1 MIINNIKSIARARH
15 TQIIALLVVVV
26 VIGVSASASLG
37 SHAATTSGTL
47 TMSPASGTYTVGN
60 IVTISVAE
68 NSGSTAVNGV
78 EADISYPASDL
89 QYESYSVANSGF
101 NYPGP
106 APTITNGS
114 FKYAIL
120 SETSLTGSQS
130 VLTISFMVLAPGT
143 ANVSFMSSAAVATT
157 AGANEG
163 AATSGSTL
171 TLQAVPVVTPPV
183 TTPTPPTTPVV
194 PPTITTPTKSQT
206 PTPASTASSS
216 AASSAEQSTSITPT
230 GSSTSVPVSSGSSV
244 KVTAPATMQPTVT
257 TIAPSESN
265 PVVKV
270 EYYLNKK
277 LLAVQTT
284 APFSY
289 KLNTRNILNGEYT
302 FTTKTYYASGKMTS
316 SSQDMFIDNPESLT
330 QVKLAARQYAGDG
343 GLVLLLLVIV
353 FLVLFSRNRIS
364 HYLRNRMMLA
374 TTPPQVMDT
383 IVVQG
388 HNPTVKNQAV
398 QPPNTVIPPEGNGK
412 PEIDLSSIRTP
423 VQPPGTV
430 YRPVP
435 KDDDKS

>member
-1 MIINNIKSIARARH
+1 
-15 TQIIALLVVVV
+15 
-26 VIGVSASASLG
+26 
-37 SHAATTSGTL
+37 
-47 TMSPASGTYTVGN
+47 
-60 IVTISVAE
+60 
-68 NSGSTAVNGV
+68 
-78 EADISYPASDL
+78 
-89 QYESYSVANSGF
+89 
-101 NYPGP
+101 
-106 APTITNGS
+106 
-114 FKYAIL
+114 
-120 SETSLTGSQS
+120 
-130 VLTISFMVLAPGT
+130 
-143 ANVSFMSSAAVATT
+143 
-157 AGANEG
+157 
-163 AATSGSTL
+163 
-171 TLQAVPVVTPPV
+171 
-183 TTPTPPTTPVV
+183 VV

-412 PEIDLSSIRTP
+412 PEIDLRSIRTP